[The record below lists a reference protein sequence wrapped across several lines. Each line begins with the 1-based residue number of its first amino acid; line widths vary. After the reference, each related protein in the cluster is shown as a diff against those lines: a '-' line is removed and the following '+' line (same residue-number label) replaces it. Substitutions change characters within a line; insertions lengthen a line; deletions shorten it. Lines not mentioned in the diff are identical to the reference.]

1 MASSHTSRPRRW
13 QSRYRAYTPGPDPLA
28 PPPDVAKAVRAIA
41 DDVMAGYSAQQAMR
55 EYLRRGGEGV
65 AGYDDLMRRL
75 AQRRQ
80 AMLERHNLGQ
90 TLTDVKQLL
99 DQAVLAERGQLAR
112 DVEMDELDRS
122 MREMTLENLPDSPAA
137 AVSEL
142 ASYDWASHEA
152 REKFDQIKDLLGREM
167 LEQRFQGMK
176 AGLENATD
184 EDRAAVAEM
193 LRDLNV
199 LLGKHRAGMDTQADF
214 DEFMA
219 KHGDQFPE
227 NPQTIDELV
236 ELLAERSA
244 AAQRLL
250 NSMTDEQRRELM
262 ELAAQAFGSEELM
275 NLIGELDANL
285 RGIRPD
291 LDWTG
296 SEEFSGGDGLG
307 LGEASRAMQDLGRM
321 DQLAD
326 VLSGARPQDID
337 IDDVA
342 DLLGEDAA
350 TNAQMLK
357 DLERA
362 LRDSGLLQTGESGT
376 LQLSPRA
383 MRILGKALLDDAA
396 EQLTSRE
403 GQRDARLAGM
413 TGEATGGTRPWQFGD
428 TQPWDTT
435 RTITNAIQ
443 RTAAAAVDGVGG
455 DHTASGARLANGL
468 RIEVGDIEVVE
479 TEARTRNAVALL
491 VDTSFSMA
499 MEGRWTP
506 MKQTALALHHLIST
520 RFRGDELTLIGFGLY
535 AQTLSIEELTALA
548 PIQEKG
554 TNLQHALLLAERFFT
569 RHPGLD
575 PTLLI
580 VTDGEPTSMLTD
592 WGEAYFNWPTD
603 RLTLARTVD
612 ALDSVTKRGA
622 RTTFFRLGDDPGLVA
637 LINALANR
645 SGANV
650 VAPDLSELGGA
661 VVGEYLSGW

>member
-122 MREMTLENLPDSPAA
+122 IREMTLENLPDSPAA

-443 RTAAAAVDGVGG
+443 RTAAAAV
-455 DHTASGARLANGL
+455 R
-468 RIEVGDIEVVE
+468 
-479 TEARTRNAVALL
+479 
-491 VDTSFSMA
+491 
-499 MEGRWTP
+499 
-506 MKQTALALHHLIST
+506 
-520 RFRGDELTLIGFGLY
+520 
-535 AQTLSIEELTALA
+535 
-548 PIQEKG
+548 
-554 TNLQHALLLAERFFT
+554 
-569 RHPGLD
+569 
-575 PTLLI
+575 
-580 VTDGEPTSMLTD
+580 
-592 WGEAYFNWPTD
+592 
-603 RLTLARTVD
+603 
-612 ALDSVTKRGA
+612 
-622 RTTFFRLGDDPGLVA
+622 
-637 LINALANR
+637 
-645 SGANV
+645 
-650 VAPDLSELGGA
+650 
-661 VVGEYLSGW
+661 